1 MLSRPIKDQREARA
15 FKRAKR
21 QNAIFR
27 AVALGAT
34 LFGIAMLVI
43 FLGDILD
50 KGLGRLSWSFITD
63 LPSRIARK
71 TGIFTALVGSIWV
84 VGFTLIT
91 AIPLGV
97 GAGIYLEEYGR
108 RSRMASLL
116 EINVTNL
123 AGVPSIIY
131 GLLGLMV
138 FGNLLGLGNSLI
150 VGSFTLALL
159 VLPTII
165 VATREALRSVPSPIR
180 EAAIGLGATKWQMLW
195 HQVLPASSGGII
207 TGVILALSRA
217 IGETAPLIVVGALA
231 YVAYPPLSPTDSYSV
246 LPIQL
251 FNWVGRPQKEFEAA
265 SAAAIIVL
273 LCLVFVLNGLAVYLR
288 NRAQNRVKW

>member
-1 MLSRPIKDQREARA
+1 
-15 FKRAKR
+15 
-21 QNAIFR
+21 
-27 AVALGAT
+27 
-34 LFGIAMLVI
+34 
-43 FLGDILD
+43 
-50 KGLGRLSWSFITD
+50 
-63 LPSRIARK
+63 
-71 TGIFTALVGSIWV
+71 
-84 VGFTLIT
+84 
-91 AIPLGV
+91 
-97 GAGIYLEEYGR
+97 
-108 RSRMASLL
+108 
-116 EINVTNL
+116 
-123 AGVPSIIY
+123 
-131 GLLGLMV
+131 
-138 FGNLLGLGNSLI
+138 
-150 VGSFTLALL
+150 
-159 VLPTII
+159 
-165 VATREALRSVPSPIR
+165 
-180 EAAIGLGATKWQMLW
+180 MLW